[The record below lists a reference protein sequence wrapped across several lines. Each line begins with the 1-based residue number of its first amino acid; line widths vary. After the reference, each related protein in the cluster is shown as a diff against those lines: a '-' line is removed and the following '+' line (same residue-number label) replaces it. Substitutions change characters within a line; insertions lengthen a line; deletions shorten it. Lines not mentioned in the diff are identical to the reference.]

1 MGSLALNP
9 DNVIKLWTR
18 NGDCEI
24 QLLYGDITKLPLE
37 EKMDILMVSA
47 FPGTI
52 PVFVHILSDSVVF
65 KNDVLFTICKQII
78 SRGQFEPVHEKTNNL
93 GL

>member
-1 MGSLALNP
+1 MGTPALNP

-24 QLLYGDITKLPLE
+24 QLLYGDITMLPLE
-37 EKMDILMVSA
+37 QKMDILMVSA

-52 PVFVHILSDSVVF
+52 FILINDIPFRSFKVKFFFQSMSRKKINFNTERGIIKVFF
-65 KNDVLFTICKQII
+65 NK
-78 SRGQFEPVHEKTNNL
+78 E
-93 GL
+93 